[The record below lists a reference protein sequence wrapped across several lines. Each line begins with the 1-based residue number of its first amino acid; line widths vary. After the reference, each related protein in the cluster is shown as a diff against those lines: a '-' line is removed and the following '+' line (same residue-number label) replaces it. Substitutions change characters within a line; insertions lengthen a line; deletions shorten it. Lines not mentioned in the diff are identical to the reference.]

1 MAHIIAK
8 LTKTI
13 EEKDMQIASL
23 INKVEAQVQNTGESS
38 KGLNHLP
45 NVASLFDDVPHAF
58 RTVQVRGQMTE
69 STSMTSLS
77 IKQLQDMINNTIRA

>member
-23 INKVEAQVQNTGESS
+23 INKVEAQIQNTGKSS
-38 KGLNHLP
+38 KWLNHLS
-45 NVASLFDDVPHAF
+45 NVASPFDDVPQAF
-58 RTVQVRGQMTE
+58 RTVQVKGQMTE
-69 STSMTSLS
+69 STSMASLS
-77 IKQLQDMINNTIRA
+77 I